1 MMYTNRIVGHGE
13 EAPDQLLA
21 NPYNFRIHG
30 KAQQMALHSVLSD
43 VGVVQSVI
51 VNRVSG
57 HIIDGHLRVALALRN
72 DQPMVPV
79 TYVELSESEEKTIL
93 ATFDPISA
101 MASIDEE
108 KLEELLQEVEVT
120 VGLEHVIEELKIDAG
135 IEPPPIDNPEVLPS
149 FEKTFIVLIE
159 LDSYEDY
166 QDVKLEM
173 ERRGFRVKGNQ
184 K

>member
-1 MMYTNRIVGHGE
+1 MYNNRIVGHGE

-30 KAQQMALHSVLSD
+30 KSQQIALHSVLTD

-51 VNRVSG
+51 VNRISG
-57 HIIDGHLRVALALRN
+57 HIIDGHLRVALALCN
-72 DQPMVPV
+72 DQPTVPV

-101 MASIDEE
+101 MAGIDEE
-108 KLEELLQEVEVT
+108 KLAELLQEVEVT
-120 VGLEHVIEELKIDAG
+120 DGIESVIDDLKVDAG
-135 IEPPPIDNPEVLPS
+135 IMPPPIDNPEVLPT
-149 FEKTFIVLIE
+149 FDKTFIVLVE
-159 LDSYEDY
+159 LDNYDDY
-166 QDVKLEM
+166 QNVKLEM
-173 ERRGFRVKGNQ
+173 ERRGYKVRGNQ